1 MFVCCIAT
9 HLWCLKFCNPNQLSW
24 CTFFYSEK
32 CITLNETGLVSTTN
46 PPPSS
51 PKRGLTTRQSRNE
64 GVQPPKTQKGA
75 DNQFRSGW
83 TNGIG
88 GTTHLS
94 VSIALKKQI
103 EIEAIFCWKKNKVKS
118 IHSIGPLHL
127 PMFIV
132 NRLRFF
138 SEKIVKPKIEVW
150 KALLSAE
157 NTITTKGFATPI
169 QVTRYIWSVV
179 ISVTGLWNKKF
190 AIFPNSA

>member
-46 PPPSS
+46 PPLL
-51 PKRGLTTRQSRNE
+51 PK
-64 GVQPPKTQKGA
+64 KGA
-75 DNQFRSGW
+75 NNAPIPKWGRTTPQTPKGGWQPVSFRMNKRYRGYHSFISVNCPEK
-83 TNGIG
+83 TNWNWGN
-88 GTTHLS
+88 L
-94 VSIALKKQI
+94 LL
-103 EIEAIFCWKKNKVKS
+103 KKNKVKS